1 MSMFAWMTDRH
12 VELQQE
18 IAQLK
23 DQVESLRQVLV
34 ERDSLAVE
42 NVRLASELVKHKSI
56 QGKVSVQ
63 LSSLSSD
70 CTQIEERMMQMS
82 EDIDTFQRMVVNR

>member
-82 EDIDTFQRMVVNR
+82 EEIDTFQRMVVNR

>member
-18 IAQLK
+18 IAQLT

-82 EDIDTFQRMVVNR
+82 EEIDTFQRMVVNR